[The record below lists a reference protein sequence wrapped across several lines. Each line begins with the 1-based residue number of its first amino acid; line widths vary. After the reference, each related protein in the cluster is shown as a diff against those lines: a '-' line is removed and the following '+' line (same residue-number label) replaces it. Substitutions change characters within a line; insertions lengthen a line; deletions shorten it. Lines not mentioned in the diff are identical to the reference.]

1 MDKIMSRKIFDIGC
15 NIGEWI
21 EANYNSEDQFIGVEA
36 NPEIASIARFHFR
49 NMANV
54 TIINLL
60 VSDTD
65 KELQDFYVCETSHGI
80 LSTASDFW
88 KDRGRFA
95 NQHYQ
100 KSIQVVTITL
110 DTLIK
115 IFGKPD
121 EIKIDV
127 EGFEL
132 KVVQG
137 LSQKVDLISFE
148 WSEESIDILQGC
160 LCCLQN
166 LGYSEF
172 FLQETDSYTFR
183 PIEWNNIQEIQEKI
197 SRLIP
202 ARKDAWGMIYAK

>member
-1 MDKIMSRKIFDIGC
+1 MSKTIFDIGC

-36 NPEIASIARFHFR
+36 NPEIARIARFHFR

-65 KELQDFYVCETSHGI
+65 KELQDFYVCETAHGV

-88 KDRGRFA
+88 KDKSRFSK
-95 NQHYQ
+95 QQY
-100 KSIQVVTITL
+100 KKPIQVVTITL

-127 EGFEL
+127 EGFEFNVL
-132 KVVQG
+132 KG
-137 LSQKVDLISFE
+137 LSQKVDLVFFE
-148 WSEESIDILQGC
+148 WAEEHLDCLLGC
-160 LCCLQN
+160 LAYLQN
-166 LGYSEF
+166 LGSSEF
-172 FLQETDSYTFR
+172 YMQETDLYTFR
-183 PIEWNNIQEIQEKI
+183 PTEWNTIVEIQEKI
-197 SRLIP
+197 QQLIP
-202 ARKDAWGMIYAK
+202 TRKDAWGMIYAK

>member
-36 NPEIASIARFHFR
+36 NPEIARIAKHHFR
-49 NMANV
+49 DLENV
-54 TIINLL
+54 TIVNFL
-60 VSDTD
+60 VSN
-65 KELQDFYVCETSHGI
+65 ENNFARDFYVCNTAHGV
-80 LSTASDFW
+80 LSTASKFW
-88 KDRGRFA
+88 KDKSRFA
-95 NQHYQ
+95 NQHYN
-100 KSIQVVTITL
+100 KPIQVATITL
-110 DTLIK
+110 DILIK

-137 LSQKVDLISFE
+137 LTQKVDIISFE
-148 WSEESIDILQGC
+148 WSEESIDVIQGC
-160 LCCLQN
+160 LTHLQN
-166 LGYSEF
+166 LGFTGF
-172 FLQETDSYTFR
+172 FIQETDSYTFR
-183 PIEWNNIQEIQEKI
+183 PTTWETIQEIQKKI
-197 SRLIP
+197 SKLIP